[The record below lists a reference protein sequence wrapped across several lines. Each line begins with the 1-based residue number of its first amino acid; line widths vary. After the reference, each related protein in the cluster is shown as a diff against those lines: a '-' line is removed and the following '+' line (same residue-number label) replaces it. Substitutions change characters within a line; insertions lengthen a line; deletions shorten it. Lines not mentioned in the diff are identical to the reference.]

1 MRSSR
6 EGMDNRILRV
16 YTVVVSS
23 QEPLST
29 AQVCRKSGLC
39 LFPDKCSH
47 NQAREILKGLVDT
60 EEIDEHGTGRSW
72 KLYSKKGLLPAT
84 CKIVRFCKAKSLRE
98 MIVEH
103 GQEFK
108 AARLEVQTYEKSN
121 RRSHSRIV
129 EFIKKIRSRVNA
141 RIDRL
146 REAIKRDF
154 KQVRADFDVRDNESS
169 KQRIRII
176 SLETEIRDMKKEI
189 KELKQSQDSMKK
201 GWGFFKSA

>member
-6 EGMDNRILRV
+6 EGMNNRILRV
-16 YTVVVSS
+16 HNAVVSS
-23 QEPLST
+23 QELLST

-39 LFPDKCSH
+39 LFPNKCSH

-72 KLYSKKGLLPAT
+72 KLYSKKGLLPDS

-98 MIVEH
+98 IIVEH

-108 AARLEVQTYEKSN
+108 EARLEVQTYEKSN

-129 EFIKKIRSRVNA
+129 EFIKKVRSKINA

-146 REAIKRDF
+146 REAVKRDF
-154 KQVRADFDVRDNESS
+154 RQVRAEFDVRDNESS
-169 KQRIRII
+169 KQRIRLT
-176 SLETEIRDMKKEI
+176 SLENEIRDMKKEI